1 MSSYYLC
8 RTECAE
14 KPFYI
19 ESIGRN
25 IYSLEE
31 LCYYFSQYIY
41 LIDESVM
48 NLELCKWTGSELGLE
63 KLKNRLMRALEREN
77 PEEFVLAVFQEC
89 GYLGRQELKLFQEQF
104 AEILMEPEEVRRK
117 MKADYLVEFGRYVI
131 ALQEYEKI
139 LSGQKR
145 GKMGMQ
151 FYAVVQENMAAAYA
165 RLFEF
170 EEAARC
176 LWESYQTM
184 KSKKVYEKYLRI
196 LPLFLSEKKY
206 QERLEQIRADRKG
219 AMELWEDSQSIIQ
232 EGMEDDEKET
242 RSQEQWRQL
251 TDHMK
256 TEYLRNTAGGM

>member
-1 MSSYYLC
+1 
-8 RTECAE
+8 
-14 KPFYI
+14 
-19 ESIGRN
+19 
-25 IYSLEE
+25 
-31 LCYYFSQYIY
+31 
-41 LIDESVM
+41 
-48 NLELCKWTGSELGLE
+48 
-63 KLKNRLMRALEREN
+63 
-77 PEEFVLAVFQEC
+77 
-89 GYLGRQELKLFQEQF
+89 
-104 AEILMEPEEVRRK
+104 

-242 RSQEQWRQL
+242 RSQDQWRQL

>member
-1 MSSYYLC
+1 MC
-8 RTECAE
+8 E

-25 IYSLEE
+25 ICSLEE

-48 NLELCKWTGSELGLE
+48 NLELCKWIRQRIGSE
-63 KLKNRLMRALEREN
+63 KLKNRLLRALEREN

-89 GYLGRQELKLFQEQF
+89 GYLGKQELKLFQEQF
-104 AEILMEPEEVRRK
+104 AEILAEPEEVRRK

-139 LSGQKR
+139 LSGQKKGR
-145 GKMGMQ
+145 MGMQ
-151 FYAVVQENMAAAYA
+151 FYAAVQENMAAAYA

-206 QERLEQIRADRKG
+206 QERLEQIRADRKA
-219 AMELWEDSQSIIQ
+219 AMELWEDSQSMIQ
-232 EGMEDDEKET
+232 EGMEEDEKET
-242 RSQEQWRQL
+242 RSQEQWKRQTEL
-251 TDHMK
+251 MK
-256 TEYLRNTAGGM
+256 AEYLQNTAGGM

>member
-14 KPFYI
+14 RPFYI
-19 ESIGRN
+19 ESIGRK

-31 LCYYFSQYIY
+31 LCYYFSQYLY

-48 NLELCKWTGSELGLE
+48 NLKFCKWTGSELGLE
-63 KLKNRLMRALEREN
+63 KLKNRLMRALGQEN
-77 PEEFVLAVFQEC
+77 PEEFALAVFQEC
-89 GYLGRQELKLFQEQF
+89 GYMGRQELKLFQEQF
-104 AEILMEPEEVRRK
+104 AEILTEPEEVRRK

-131 ALQEYEKI
+131 ALQEYDKI
-139 LSGQKR
+139 LSEQKK

-151 FYAVVQENMAAAYA
+151 FYAAVQENMAAAYA

-184 KSKKVYEKYLRI
+184 KSKKVYGKYLRI

-206 QERLEQIRADRKG
+206 QERLEQIRADRKA
-219 AMELWEDSQSIIQ
+219 AMELWQDSQNIIK
-232 EGMEDDEKET
+232 EGMEEDEKET
-242 RSQEQWRQL
+242 RSLEQWKHQ
-251 TDHMK
+251 TEHMK
-256 TEYLRNTAGGM
+256 AEYLQNTAGNM

>member
-25 IYSLEE
+25 IFSLEE
-31 LCYYFSQYIY
+31 LCYYFSQYVY

-48 NLELCKWTGSELGLE
+48 NLELCKWIGSELGLE

-77 PEEFVLAVFQEC
+77 PSEFVLPIFQEC
-89 GYLGRQELKLFQEQF
+89 GYLDKQELKLFQEQF

-139 LSGQKR
+139 MTAQKK

-151 FYAVVQENMAAAYA
+151 FYAAVQENMAAAYA

-184 KSKKVYEKYLRI
+184 KSRKVYEKYLRI

-219 AMELWEDSQSIIQ
+219 AMELWEDSQSVIQ
-232 EGMEDDEKET
+232 EGMESEEKKT
-242 RSQEQWRQL
+242 RTEEEWGQQIEQ
-251 TDHMK
+251 MK
-256 TEYLRNTAGGM
+256 AEYLRNTAGGM

>member
-31 LCYYFSQYIY
+31 LCYYFGQYIY

-89 GYLGRQELKLFQEQF
+89 GYLDRQELKLFQEQF

-232 EGMEDDEKET
+232 EGMEDDKKET

-256 TEYLRNTAGGM
+256 TEYLKNTAGGM